1 MLALFDHTK
10 YISWNFNLEEEII
23 LTLQVQENELQID
36 NNGLDQKFHLKR
48 LRKPILLEIPRKVYR
63 EKSRAL
69 AYREILNKI
78 KSLTFVIYNGE
89 AFEKFERQLLDI
101 VESFD
106 KSAPTDSGL
115 ILEPGK
121 TVARNRY
128 KYQIPSRVSKKSEL
142 TFRAGI
148 AAEKQQLSRTIDVQP
163 KTEETLKISEEVT
176 PLHKV
181 LFFDEHGR
189 F

>member
-1 MLALFDHTK
+1 M
-10 YISWNFNLEEEII
+10 
-23 LTLQVQENELQID
+23 QVQENELQIA

-48 LRKPILLEIPRKVYR
+48 LRKLILLEIPRKVYR

-78 KSLTFVIYNGE
+78 KSLTFVIYNGQ
-89 AFEKFERQLLDI
+89 AFEKFEEQLLDI

-121 TVARNRY
+121 TVTRNRY

-142 TFRAGI
+142 TFRVGI
-148 AAEKQQLSRTIDVQP
+148 AAEKQQLSRTTDVQP

-181 LFFDEHGR
+181 LFFDEHGS

>member
-1 MLALFDHTK
+1 MIVCSPIFVADTKIIFRYDFVAPLNFAKKVFIKKYFSEHLSGSWRNTMLPCKHMLALFDHIK

-23 LTLQVQENELQID
+23 LTLQVQENELQIA

-48 LRKPILLEIPRKVYR
+48 LRKLILLEIPRKVYR

-89 AFEKFERQLLDI
+89 AFEKFEEQLLDI

-121 TVARNRY
+121 T
-128 KYQIPSRVSKKSEL
+128 YQE
-142 TFRAGI
+142 
-148 AAEKQQLSRTIDVQP
+148 
-163 KTEETLKISEEVT
+163 
-176 PLHKV
+176 
-181 LFFDEHGR
+181 
-189 F
+189 